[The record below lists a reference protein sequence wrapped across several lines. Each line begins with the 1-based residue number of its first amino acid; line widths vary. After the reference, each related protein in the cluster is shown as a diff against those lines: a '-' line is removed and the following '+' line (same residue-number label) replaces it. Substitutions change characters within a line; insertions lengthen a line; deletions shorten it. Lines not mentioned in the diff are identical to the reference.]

1 MNLIIERL
9 AEKRTMQFTFE
20 ENLFNFSTNL
30 VKVSEFSRVIK
41 YKKMNKPKFKIL
53 TMFIIILI

>member
-41 YKKMNKPKFKIL
+41 YKKMNKPKRLVRF
-53 TMFIIILI
+53 